1 MGEVVSMMEAA
12 GFRVVE
18 AYYSIVN
25 DLTLV
30 DAELEG
36 YPRAGFFDLV
46 RLFVKR
52 PSRLNALR
60 LLAYPLVRLRPSLRQ
75 LIVVVG
81 VKAGEPKLEAVER
94 WGRERERCGGRARRS
109 PFQAGAGRA
118 AESLRGEGG
127 ARPGFPRDAAER
139 AQVLAVS
146 RGRGREGA
154 G

>member
-1 MGEVVSMMEAA
+1 MGEDVSMVGAA

-94 WGRERERCGGRARRS
+94 WG
-109 PFQAGAGRA
+109 
-118 AESLRGEGG
+118 
-127 ARPGFPRDAAER
+127 
-139 AQVLAVS
+139 
-146 RGRGREGA
+146 
-154 G
+154 